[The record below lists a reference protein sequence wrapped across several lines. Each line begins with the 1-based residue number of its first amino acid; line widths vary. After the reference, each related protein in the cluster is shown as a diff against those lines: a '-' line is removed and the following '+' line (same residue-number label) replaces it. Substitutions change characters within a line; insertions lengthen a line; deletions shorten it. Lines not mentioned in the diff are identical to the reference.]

1 MSFGRVNPNLLAKS
15 QSIVIIGGGLA
26 SLYLAFRLSNQN
38 QTKIQ
43 VIDSGEQR
51 PDHLWGFWDKGE
63 TYLRQTVPYS
73 LREYKSAQIKFC
85 DSSQKICFGQYV
97 YRVVSSSAYEEFL
110 RGQALSNGVNIIE
123 DSVVCTSSASGKF
136 LIECQKRGRLSADL
150 LFDSR
155 SQQTPDGAMLQHF
168 VGKKISFD
176 KEVFNPKVATLMDFS
191 VDQSEGLH
199 FIYCLP
205 FSPTEALLES
215 TVFSTT
221 LLAESWYE
229 GQIESYIRD
238 NLKLDKFQVNSIE
251 QGCIPLFNGAIH
263 DSNGIPIG
271 LRAGA
276 RRAST
281 GYAFSQIH
289 RQIDELMG
297 QWENGKS
304 LKTRPGCDFIER
316 RMDEVLLK
324 VLNDN
329 KGLGPSIFMNMV
341 KSLSGNEFAEFM
353 CGYSSYTTRARLV
366 SSLPKQPFL
375 RASLERLL
383 SWV

>member
-297 QWENGKS
+297 QRENGKS

-316 RMDEVLLK
+316 RMDEILLK

-329 KGLGPSIFMNMV
+329 K
-341 KSLSGNEFAEFM
+341 
-353 CGYSSYTTRARLV
+353 
-366 SSLPKQPFL
+366 
-375 RASLERLL
+375 
-383 SWV
+383 